1 LENHHFHRGLCAATG
16 IAAPM
21 VLDGPMSG
29 EAFLAYVE
37 QAPVPEVRPTSSSWT
52 ICQSARSPGCGKPLR
67 QPGQASNTSRTYRP
81 DFNPIER
88 ASAKFKSLL
97 RAAQAR
103 ASGEPPTPFAASPR
117 KNAQTISPPQDTMQR
132 ERKML

>member
-1 LENHHFHRGLCAATG
+1 MDNLPVRKVAG
-16 IAAPM
+16 
-21 VLDGPMSG
+21 VR
-29 EAFLAYVE
+29 
-37 QAPVPEVRPTSSSWT
+37 QAIET
-52 ICQSARSPGCGKPLR
+52 AG
-67 QPGQASNTSRTYRP
+67 ASVKYLPPYRP